1 MKIQDYYTVWDVVN
15 PADVEA
21 ALSKRHRSGHNAF
34 LLSHGD
40 SVFPW
45 ISILVNGDLAYVHF
59 CPRQQ
64 HPGFAASGMAPNLKT
79 GGETVFFPDGT
90 EEPLEMMNEQVV
102 GFSDALKVA
111 QEFAVSAAMPKCIQ
125 WIEF

>member
-1 MKIQDYYTVWDVVN
+1 MKIQDYYAVWDVMN

-21 ALSKRHRSGHNAF
+21 ALSKRHRSGRNAF
-34 LLSHGD
+34 LLSHGN
-40 SVFPW
+40 S
-45 ISILVNGDLAYVHF
+45 DLAYVHF

-64 HPGFAASGMAPNLKT
+64 HPGFAASGMVPNLKT
-79 GGETVFFPDGT
+79 GGETVFFPDDT

-102 GFSDALKVA
+102 SFSDALKVA
-111 QEFAVSAAMPKCIQ
+111 QEFAVSAAMPKSIQ